1 MNVYL
6 CTGELPSQ
14 AQTAEVA
21 RFVNEQT
28 IAADK
33 RMGTNQAVKRR
44 ELVLR
49 RPQDVQMQ
57 MDSIEESAGPE
68 KGPVA
73 ASGSH
78 GDGGGVEEQEVG
90 GETSVV
96 EEPTKPAPS
105 RRKRKARR
113 KGIPQSANP
122 GAGVMEAAGNGEL
135 HITEAYAQG
144 FLQIVLE

>member
-57 MDSIEESAGPE
+57 MDSIEESARPE

-73 ASGSH
+73 ASGSY
-78 GDGGGVEEQEVG
+78 GDGGGVE
-90 GETSVV
+90 V

-144 FLQIVLE
+144 FLQLVSE